1 MWHMLKEEQKLKEPF
16 FISVDETQGDFGIC
30 QGSQNPP
37 LPPPQ
42 AHFLNTHAAIKKVI
56 SPACDVIAEE
66 IRLNSVNRVYWTGL

>member
-1 MWHMLKEEQKLKEPF
+1 MKLKATLVF
-16 FISVDETQGDFGIC
+16 AKVVRT
-30 QGSQNPP
+30 PP